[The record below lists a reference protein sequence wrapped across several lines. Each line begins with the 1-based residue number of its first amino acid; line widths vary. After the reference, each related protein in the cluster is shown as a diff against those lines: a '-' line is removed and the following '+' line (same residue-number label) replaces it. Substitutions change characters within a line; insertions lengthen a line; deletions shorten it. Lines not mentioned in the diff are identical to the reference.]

1 MSDTRVDKLIENF
14 KLLNDLKNEYIYS
27 DELKRSTMRVAISKL
42 QVKVKKELE
51 FHINYLE
58 KNISG
63 SDELSWYLNTNI
75 MLMIIDRLEAIIHD
89 VESDSYLY
97 EKKQSNN
104 IEIIKSLNSAIA
116 LEQLV
121 LRQNTSCKE
130 TSNENDSI
138 FI

>member
-27 DELKRSTMRVAISKL
+27 DELKRSTIRVAISKL

-58 KNISG
+58 INISG

-104 IEIIKSLNSAIA
+104 IEKIKSLKSAIA

-121 LRQNTSCKE
+121 LRQNTSCKGA
-130 TSNENDSI
+130 
-138 FI
+138 

>member
-58 KNISG
+58 KILVVLTN
-63 SDELSWYLNTNI
+63 YLGI
-75 MLMIIDRLEAIIHD
+75 
-89 VESDSYLY
+89 
-97 EKKQSNN
+97 
-104 IEIIKSLNSAIA
+104 
-116 LEQLV
+116 
-121 LRQNTSCKE
+121 
-130 TSNENDSI
+130 
-138 FI
+138 

>member
-1 MSDTRVDKLIENF
+1 MPDTRLDKLIENI
-14 KLLNDLKNEYIYS
+14 KLLNDKKNEYIYS
-27 DELKRSTMRVAISKL
+27 DELKRSTIRVAISKL

-51 FHINYLE
+51 FQINYLE
-58 KNISG
+58 KIFIGG

-75 MLMIIDRLEAIIHD
+75 ELMIIDLLEAIIHD

-104 IEIIKSLNSAIA
+104 IEKIKSLKSAIA

-130 TSNENDSI
+130 TSNGNP